1 MVREP
6 LVEVAWFHVEH
17 FERMRLLA
25 SEFGVILD
33 DTQLRALDRYAAWLL
48 DEATLAGGIGP
59 NEADTVIDRHLLDS
73 LSFLAP
79 LHRTPASLLDVG
91 SGVGLPGIPL
101 AVALPK
107 TEVVLVDRSGRRC
120 RLLNRA
126 IRVLDL
132 ENAEVVQAAISEV
145 QRWVD
150 VAVSRASLPPSELLP
165 HLRRLTNLGIVAGS
179 TRTEPTF
186 EGYEA
191 MKIESRYLEIP
202 RWLLIMRQS

>member
-1 MVREP
+1 MIREASR
-6 LVEVAWFHVEH
+6 EVTWFHVEH

-25 SEFGVILD
+25 SDFGVNLD
-33 DTQLRALDRYAAWLL
+33 DTQLRALDRYSTWLV

-73 LSFLAP
+73 LTFLAP
-79 LHRTPASLLDVG
+79 LDRTPDSLLDIG

-101 AVALPK
+101 AVALPE

-120 RLLNRA
+120 TLLNRA

-132 ENAEVVQAAISEV
+132 ENAEVVQADVSEV
-145 QRWVD
+145 QQRVD
-150 VAVSRASLPPSELLP
+150 VAVSRASLPPSDLLP
-165 HLRRLTNLGIVAGS
+165 HFRRLAKLGIAAGS
-179 TRTEPTF
+179 TRSEPTL
-186 EGYEA
+186 EGYEV
-191 MKIESRYLEIP
+191 MKIESRYLETP

>member
-1 MVREP
+1 MG
-6 LVEVAWFHVEH
+6 EVAWFHVEH
-17 FERMRLLA
+17 LEPIRLLA

-33 DTQLRALDRYAAWLL
+33 DAQLRALDRYATWLVA
-48 DEATLAGGIGP
+48 EATMAGGIGP

-79 LHRTPASLLDVG
+79 LDSPPGSLLDVG

-101 AVALPK
+101 AIALPE
-107 TEVVLVDRSGRRC
+107 TDVVLVDRSGRRC
-120 RLLNRA
+120 TLLNRA

-132 ENAEVVQAAISEV
+132 ENAEVVQADVSEV
-145 QRWVD
+145 RRWAD
-150 VAVSRASLPPSELLP
+150 VVVSRASLPPSELLP

-179 TRTEPTF
+179 TRSEPRL
-186 EGYEA
+186 EGYQA